1 VGANIAFSLGVLGR
15 RPILVGAVGHDFDDY
30 RTWLESHG
38 VNCSHLLVSDTAHT
52 ARFTC
57 TTDDHQCQL
66 ASFYPGAMSEASAI
80 SLDHVAAAHDI
91 DLVLVGANDPSAMLA
106 HTEQARRL
114 GIPFAADPSQQLPMF
129 DRDLARCLVG
139 GAKYLFTNEYELELL
154 VRTTEWSTRDI
165 ADRVEL
171 RITTL
176 SGDGCVLADS
186 NSGDE
191 IHVNAVPAREIIDP
205 TGVGDAFR
213 GGFLAGIAG
222 GLRLERAAQLGSL
235 VATLVL
241 ETSGTQ
247 EWRLDVEDAVTR
259 LAETYGAAA
268 AGDILTLLRSSQVAS
283 AV

>member
-1 VGANIAFSLGVLGR
+1 
-15 RPILVGAVGHDFDDY
+15 
-30 RTWLESHG
+30 
-38 VNCSHLLVSDTAHT
+38 
-52 ARFTC
+52 
-57 TTDDHQCQL
+57 
-66 ASFYPGAMSEASAI
+66 
-80 SLDHVAAAHDI
+80 
-91 DLVLVGANDPSAMLA
+91 
-106 HTEQARRL
+106 
-114 GIPFAADPSQQLPMF
+114 MF